1 MELLDLNWARL
12 VLDGPPP
19 GVMLTLFAL
28 PVLGVPLLGV
38 TLVAYGLDAISA
50 RKGVALIAA
59 FLVLWYATLLIVE
72 RVG

>member
-19 GVMLTLFAL
+19 GVILTLFAL

-38 TLVAYGLDAISA
+38 TLIAWGKDAIST
-50 RKGVALIAA
+50 RKGIALIAG
-59 FLVLWYATLLIVE
+59 FLVVWY
-72 RVG
+72 